1 MLHQKVCGTVAEGS
15 KQPIKKNR
23 SSFNTNEAKTKKNKS
38 IEEISSDLETVA
50 KENEQALAITNRSLP
65 EAISKKN
72 IFVMVI
78 PPEIETA
85 VIEES
90 QQEKNAL
97 KKRSLPNTV
106 ESRFKKKKSI
116 QEIPPDIID
125 LETVEGPEQ
134 QGQENL
140 SLFDFDKITNDIPI
154 LIPDR
159 PNMRNN
165 LESYTEFEIAD
176 FVADHPSILELAS
189 VLKESKSVT
198 ARNSRNCKLPALS
211 LQKEKDINNK
221 LLIEELKLLF
231 LKCRKLNSH
240 VFNAIICAI
249 YPDLRDKLHQ
259 ETAKNIHH
267 ECVLKM
273 ADYRH
278 KYVKKISEMKGYDE
292 FESSK
297 DDQEQLKKFVIE
309 SFKIV
314 LDYELLDK
322 DGADVDLPGDK
333 IKKTLDHITLGIKVH
348 SVSKHDIV
356 NTLDLKNCLVMFHQ
370 VLFGN
375 GILHSDSMPFIHKE
389 LCIEI
394 FKQET

>member
-1 MLHQKVCGTVAEGS
+1 MAPKKKSKNATSKRLGGTVAEGS
-15 KQPIKKNR
+15 KQPITKNR
-23 SSFNTNEAKTKKNKS
+23 SSFNTNEARTKKNKS

-50 KENEQALAITNRSLP
+50 EENEQALAITNRSLP
-65 EAISKKN
+65 EARSKKD

-78 PPEIETA
+78 PPEIKTA

-90 QQEKNAL
+90 QQEKNAP

-154 LIPDR
+154 LISDR

-176 FVADHPSILELAS
+176 FVADHPPILKLAS

-198 ARNSRNCKLPALS
+198 AGNSRNCKLPALS
-211 LQKEKDINNK
+211 LQKEKGINNK

-231 LKCRKLNSH
+231 LKCRKPNSH

-278 KYVKKISEMKGYDE
+278 KYVKKISEMVNTYIKDEEKVTVEEYIGDSWRNILSMHLRAIQKDE

-297 DDQEQLKKFVIE
+297 NDQEQLKKFVIE

-322 DGADVDLPGDK
+322 DGANVDLPGDK

-348 SVSKHDIV
+348 SV
-356 NTLDLKNCLVMFHQ
+356 
-370 VLFGN
+370 
-375 GILHSDSMPFIHKE
+375 
-389 LCIEI
+389 
-394 FKQET
+394 

>member
-1 MLHQKVCGTVAEGS
+1 S
-15 KQPIKKNR
+15 KQPITKNR
-23 SSFNTNEAKTKKNKS
+23 SSFNTNEARTKKNKS

-50 KENEQALAITNRSLP
+50 EENEQALAITNRSLP
-65 EAISKKN
+65 EARSKKD

-165 LESYTEFEIAD
+165 LESYTEFEIAN

-198 ARNSRNCKLPALS
+198 AGNSRNCKLPALS
-211 LQKEKDINNK
+211 LQ
-221 LLIEELKLLF
+221 
-231 LKCRKLNSH
+231 
-240 VFNAIICAI
+240 V
-249 YPDLRDKLHQ
+249 
-259 ETAKNIHH
+259 
-267 ECVLKM
+267 
-273 ADYRH
+273 
-278 KYVKKISEMKGYDE
+278 
-292 FESSK
+292 
-297 DDQEQLKKFVIE
+297 
-309 SFKIV
+309 
-314 LDYELLDK
+314 
-322 DGADVDLPGDK
+322 
-333 IKKTLDHITLGIKVH
+333 
-348 SVSKHDIV
+348 
-356 NTLDLKNCLVMFHQ
+356 
-370 VLFGN
+370 
-375 GILHSDSMPFIHKE
+375 
-389 LCIEI
+389 
-394 FKQET
+394 